1 MVDAVK
7 PDDATN
13 AAAAA
18 HIPTAQ
24 PGPATVGAAEGSSA
38 AAGSPAQPELA
49 LVADAA
55 AKPAVETAQ
64 PEAKP
69 AAADAPKLDKTL
81 LEKFDEEKAAKAAQA
96 AKAADEAKK
105 AAETAPKKEEK
116 KAEAKPGDK
125 PKEEAKPADAKPE
138 DKKADEAKSAEPAKD
153 PAKPEPVA
161 YEYKLP
167 DTLKMDDALKAEVHT
182 ALDAFRADPAKGAQA
197 LIDLH
202 AKTMTDYAT
211 NYAAETLKNQFK
223 VFNDTCRNWEK
234 QVLADPELGGAGHE
248 TAMGAV
254 ARARDLTISS
264 AKPGTPRYVA
274 ERKEF
279 DDFLRTTGAGSHP
292 AFMRMLHNAAR
303 YIDEPQA
310 SNQPLSEIKPPK
322 SNGRSPGSRMYDH
335 PSSQKVAR

>member
-13 AAAAA
+13 AGAAA

-55 AKPAVETAQ
+55 AKPAAEQ
-64 PEAKP
+64 AK
-69 AAADAPKLDKTL
+69 AADASADAPKLDKTL
-81 LEKFDEEKAAKAAQA
+81 LEKFDEDKA

-105 AAETAPKKEEK
+105 AAEAAPKKDEK
-116 KAEAKPGDK
+116 KAEAKGEEKPGDK
-125 PKEEAKPADAKPE
+125 PKEEAKPAEAKPE
-138 DKKADEAKSAEPAKD
+138 DKKADEAKAAEPAKD
-153 PAKPEPVA
+153 TAKPEPVT

-182 ALDAFRADPAKGAQA
+182 AFDTFRADPAKGAQA

-322 SNGRSPGSRMYDH
+322 GNGRSPGSRMYDH

>member
-13 AAAAA
+13 AGAAA
-18 HIPTAQ
+18 HNPTAQ
-24 PGPATVGAAEGSSA
+24 PSPATVTATEGGPA
-38 AAGSPAQPELA
+38 AAGALAQPELA
-49 LVADAA
+49 LVGAD
-55 AKPAVETAQ
+55 AKPAPEPVKAVE
-64 PEAKP
+64 P
-69 AAADAPKLDKTL
+69 AADAPKLDKTL
-81 LEKFDEEKAAKAAQA
+81 LEKFDDDTAAKAAE
-96 AKAADEAKK
+96 DAKK
-105 AAETAPKKEEK
+105 AAEAAPKKDDK
-116 KAEAKPGDK
+116 KAEAKT
-125 PKEEAKPADAKPE
+125 EAKPVDEKAQKPGEKAKEAAKPAE
-138 DKKADEAKSAEPAKD
+138 TKVDVKPAEA
-153 PAKPEPVA
+153 AKPEPVA

-182 ALDAFRADPAKGAQA
+182 AFDNFRADPVKGAQA

-202 AKTMTDYAT
+202 AKTMTEYAT
-211 NYAAETLKNQFK
+211 NLAAESLKNQFS
-223 VFNDTCRNWEK
+223 VFNETCRNWEK

-264 AKPGTPRYVA
+264 AKPGTPRYTA

-279 DDFLRTTGAGSHP
+279 DEFLRTTGAGSHP

-310 SNQPLSEIKPPK
+310 GNQPLSDLKPPK
-322 SNGRSPGSRMYDH
+322 GNGKAPGSRMYDH
-335 PSSQKVAR
+335 PSSQKVARA

>member
-13 AAAAA
+13 AGAAA
-18 HIPTAQ
+18 HNPTAQ
-24 PGPATVGAAEGSSA
+24 PGPATVTATDGGPA
-38 AAGSPAQPELA
+38 AAGALAQPELA

-55 AKPAVETAQ
+55 AKPAAEPAKAVE
-64 PEAKP
+64 

-81 LEKFDEEKAAKAAQA
+81 LEKFDEEKAAKAAE
-96 AKAADEAKK
+96 DAKK
-105 AAETAPKKEEK
+105 AAPAEAKKDDK
-116 KAEAKPGDK
+116 KAESKGEEKPGDK
-125 PKEEAKPADAKPE
+125 PKEEAKKDEANPDDAKAD
-138 DKKADEAKSAEPAKD
+138 DKKPDEV
-153 PAKPEPVA
+153 KPEPVA
-161 YEYKLP
+161 YEYTLP
-167 DTLKMDDALKAEVHT
+167 DTLKMDDATKAEVHT
-182 ALDAFRADPAKGAQA
+182 AFDAFRADPVKGAQA

-202 AKTMTDYAT
+202 AKTMTEYAT
-211 NYAAETLKNQFK
+211 NLASESLKNQFK
-223 VFNDTCRNWEK
+223 VFNETCRNWEK

-264 AKPGTPRYVA
+264 AKPGTPRYEA

-322 SNGRSPGSRMYDH
+322 GNGKAPGSRMYDH
-335 PSSQKVAR
+335 PSSQKVARA